1 MACHCPWKMCA
12 TPGACI
18 KSGCLAR
25 RPLCHKVNL
34 PSCVARR
41 PLCHRVNLPR
51 YEARRRHF
59 IMNCYIYGTEINKLN
74 ENTEKVNEV
83 SRTHIPL
90 KAFMNDS
97 LENCEIEKC
106 NVSEPLN
113 AYVCKESRRD
123 KYKITK
129 QRRHRRIRD
138 REPSRIPVRRVLR
151 KLKKRTT
158 RHRLKCCVLN
168 NFPCTSFINCL
179 CKNYKNWF
187 LWYNTEHCYFKYM
200 SFMMVYKCKS
210 TYPNGCSYRN
220 VYSSISHTKSVVRHL
235 DISDNGSTLKGGLLS
250 KNSSCKS
257 AWACL

>member
-1 MACHCPWKMCA
+1 MARHCPWKMCA

-18 KSGCLAR
+18 KPGRLARRPLGHKVNLPSCVGR

-41 PLCHRVNLPR
+41 PLCHGVNLPR

-59 IMNCYIYGTEINKLN
+59 IMTCDIYGTEINKLHQ
-74 ENTEKVNEV
+74 NTENVNEV
-83 SRTHIPL
+83 SHTHIPL
-90 KAFMNDS
+90 KALMNDS
-97 LENCEIEKC
+97 LENCEIERC

-151 KLKKRTT
+151 KLKKKEPQDT
-158 RHRLKCCVLN
+158 
-168 NFPCTSFINCL
+168 
-179 CKNYKNWF
+179 
-187 LWYNTEHCYFKYM
+187 
-200 SFMMVYKCKS
+200 
-210 TYPNGCSYRN
+210 G
-220 VYSSISHTKSVVRHL
+220 
-235 DISDNGSTLKGGLLS
+235 
-250 KNSSCKS
+250 
-257 AWACL
+257 